1 MGSAPSSHVTWQGT
15 QGAKRQL
22 LTSSQLFP
30 SSVKE
35 GGGGMLTGTCTNGRR
50 RQQTQILVWGESTP
64 VGSRSVKT
72 PAGGLVSREPQHLS
86 QYSRIARSCRS
97 SRSWRSRRP
106 PG

>member
-15 QGAKRQL
+15 QGANRQL

-35 GGGGMLTGTCTNGRR
+35 VGGGHADRNLYQREEEATNSNPCLGGKHPGGKSRCQNARR
-50 RQQTQILVWGESTP
+50 W
-64 VGSRSVKT
+64 
-72 PAGGLVSREPQHLS
+72 HLS